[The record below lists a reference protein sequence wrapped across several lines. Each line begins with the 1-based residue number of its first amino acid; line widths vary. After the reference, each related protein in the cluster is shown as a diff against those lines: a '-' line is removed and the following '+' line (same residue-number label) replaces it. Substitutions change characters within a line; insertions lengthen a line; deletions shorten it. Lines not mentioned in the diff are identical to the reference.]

1 MADPDEAPEAFRIG
15 VASLRAAAAD
25 PVVIDP
31 AVTLRE
37 TAAPSRLAP
46 YAFALAAEVLHG
58 EDELAS
64 GRFIV
69 LHDPNGQQAWNGDT
83 RVVAFATAAVEEEI
97 GRDPLLPEVGWA
109 WLTDALAA
117 RAAAYVAEGGTVTS
131 TTSLRFGAMAGE
143 PGGCDLEIRCSWT
156 PAGRGDGAEGDQDRD
171 RDADD
176 LARHLAAFCDVLCS
190 MAGLPPAVPG
200 VARLP
205 LPRDGSG

>member
-1 MADPDEAPEAFRIG
+1 MVVEPDESPEAFRLG
-15 VASLRAAAAD
+15 VAGLRAAE
-25 PVVIDP
+25 VDP
-31 AVTLRE
+31 AVSLRE
-37 TAAPSRLAP
+37 TAAPARLAP
-46 YAFALAAEVLHG
+46 YAFALSAEVLHG
-58 EDELAS
+58 DDELAS

-69 LHDPNGQQAWNGDT
+69 LHDPNGQEAWNGDT

-109 WLTDALAA
+109 WLLDALKAHD
-117 RAAAYVAEGGTVTS
+117 AAYVAEGGTVTS
-131 TTSLRFGAMAGE
+131 TTSARFGAMAGE

-156 PAGRGDGAEGDQDRD
+156 PDAGTGEEGGAASERP
-171 RDADD
+171 D

-205 LPRDGSG
+205 LRHSAG

>member
-1 MADPDEAPEAFRIG
+1 MVAEPEESPDSFRRAVG
-15 VASLRAAAAD
+15 VLRAAE
-25 PVVIDP
+25 VDP

-46 YAFALAAEVLHG
+46 FAFALVAEVLHG
-58 EDELAS
+58 DDELAS

-69 LHDPNGQQAWNGDT
+69 LHDPHGQEAWNGDT

-109 WLTDALAA
+109 WLLDALAA
-117 RAAAYVAEGGTVTS
+117 HDAGYDAEGGTVTS
-131 TTSLRFGAMAGE
+131 TTSARFGAMSNE

-156 PAGRGDGAEGDQDRD
+156 PIDN
-171 RDADD
+171 DAMD
-176 LARHLAAFCDVLCS
+176 RHLAAFCDVLCS

-205 LPRDGSG
+205 LRRGTA

>member
-1 MADPDEAPEAFRIG
+1 MGGEPDLAPAAFRRA
-15 VASLRAAAAD
+15 VDSLRAAE
-25 PVVIDP
+25 VDP
-31 AVTLRE
+31 AVTLHE
-37 TAAPSRLAP
+37 TAAPARLAP
-46 YAFALAAEVLHG
+46 YAFALSADILHG

-69 LHDPNGQQAWNGDT
+69 LYDPNGQEAWNGDT

-117 RAAAYVAEGGTVTS
+117 HEADYAAEGGTVTS
-131 TTSLRFGAMAGE
+131 TTSARFGAMAEE
-143 PGGCDLEIRCSWT
+143 PGGCDLELRCSWT
-156 PAGRGDGAEGDQDRD
+156 PGEA
-171 RDADD
+171 D
-176 LARHLAAFCDVLCS
+176 LAQHLKAFCDVLCA

-205 LPRDGSG
+205 LKRG

>member
-1 MADPDEAPEAFRIG
+1 MVGEPEESPDCFRRA
-15 VASLRAAAAD
+15 VASLRAAEVD
-25 PVVIDP
+25 T

-46 YAFALAAEVLHG
+46 YAFALVAEVLHG
-58 EDELAS
+58 DDELSS

-69 LHDPNGQQAWNGDT
+69 LHDPHGQEAWNGDT

-109 WLTDALAA
+109 WLLDALQAHDA
-117 RAAAYVAEGGTVTS
+117 TYLAEGGTVTS
-131 TTSLRFGAMAGE
+131 TTSARFGAMSNE

-156 PAGRGDGAEGDQDRD
+156 PDGY
-171 RDADD
+171 DD
-176 LARHLAAFCDVLCS
+176 MDRHLAAFCDVLCS

-205 LPRDGSG
+205 LGRAARQG

>member
-1 MADPDEAPEAFRIG
+1 MAVDPEDAPEPFRRA
-15 VASLRAAAAD
+15 VASLRTAT
-25 PVVIDP
+25 VDP
-31 AVTLRE
+31 AVSLRE

-46 YAFALAAEVLHG
+46 YAIAMTAEVLMG
-58 EDELAS
+58 DEELAS

-69 LHDPNGQQAWNGDT
+69 LHDPNGQEAWAGDT

-109 WLTDALAA
+109 CLMDALDA
-117 RAAAYVAEGGTVTS
+117 RQAVYQAEGGTVTS
-131 TTSLRFGAMAGE
+131 TTSARFGAMAGE

-156 PAGRGDGAEGDQDRD
+156 PDG
-171 RDADD
+171 D
-176 LARHLAAFCDVLCS
+176 LAQHLNAFCDVLCS

-205 LPRDGSG
+205 LRRSAG

>member
-1 MADPDEAPEAFRIG
+1 MAEPDEAPEAFRLG
-15 VASLRAAAAD
+15 VASLRAAE
-25 PVVIDP
+25 VDP

-58 EDELAS
+58 DDELAS

-109 WLTDALAA
+109 WLMDALTA
-117 RAAAYVAEGGTVTS
+117 RGAAYVAEGGTVTS
-131 TTSLRFGAMAGE
+131 TTSARFGAMAGE
-143 PGGCDLEIRCSWT
+143 NSGCDLEIRCSWT
-156 PAGRGDGAEGDQDRD
+156 PGVAGGDGEDEATGDGGDPNG
-171 RDADD
+171 AD

-205 LPRDGSG
+205 LPRNGS

>member
-1 MADPDEAPEAFRIG
+1 MGGEPEESPDSFRRA
-15 VASLRAAAAD
+15 VASLRAAE
-25 PVVIDP
+25 VDP

-46 YAFALAAEVLHG
+46 YAFALVAEVLHG
-58 EDELAS
+58 DDELAS

-69 LHDPNGQQAWNGDT
+69 LHDPNGQEAWNGDT

-109 WLTDALAA
+109 WLLDGLAGHDAG
-117 RAAAYVAEGGTVTS
+117 YGAEGGTVTS
-131 TTSLRFGAMAGE
+131 TTSARFGAMSNE

-156 PAGRGDGAEGDQDRD
+156 PFEN
-171 RDADD
+171 D
-176 LARHLAAFCDVLCS
+176 LLDRHLAAFCDVLCS

-205 LPRDGSG
+205 LGRAAR

>member
-1 MADPDEAPEAFRIG
+1 MVVEPEESPDCFRRA
-15 VASLRAAAAD
+15 VASLRAAE
-25 PVVIDP
+25 VDP

-46 YAFALAAEVLHG
+46 YAFALVAEVLHG
-58 EDELAS
+58 DDELAS

-69 LHDPNGQQAWNGDT
+69 LHDPHGQEAWNGDT

-109 WLTDALAA
+109 WLLDALQTHAA
-117 RAAAYVAEGGTVTS
+117 GYDAEGGTVTS
-131 TTSLRFGAMAGE
+131 TTSARFGAMSNE

-156 PAGRGDGAEGDQDRD
+156 PHGYDEMH
-171 RDADD
+171 
-176 LARHLAAFCDVLCS
+176 RHLAAFCDVLCS

-205 LPRDGSG
+205 LKRGIG

>member
-1 MADPDEAPEAFRIG
+1 MGVEPDEAPEPFRRA
-15 VASLRAAAAD
+15 VTSLRGAE
-25 PVVIDP
+25 VDP

-46 YAFALAAEVLHG
+46 YAFALIAEVLHG
-58 EDELAS
+58 DDELAS

-69 LHDPNGQQAWNGDT
+69 LHDPNGQEAWNGDT

-109 WLTDALAA
+109 WLLDALDAHDA
-117 RAAAYVAEGGTVTS
+117 GYAAEGGTVTS
-131 TTSLRFGAMAGE
+131 TTSARFGAMREE
-143 PGGCDLEIRCSWT
+143 PGGCDLELRCSWT
-156 PAGRGDGAEGDQDRD
+156 PLDN
-171 RDADD
+171 DA

-205 LPRDGSG
+205 LRRGVG